1 MCGISGVFSKNHL
14 TEDQINKGKKILN
27 SLNHRGPD
35 NKNYLINKKKNL
47 FLGHNRLAI
56 IHPYKE
62 GNQPL
67 TEDSNQIIFNGEI
80 YNYKH
85 LGQKYFNKKISE
97 NYSDTEILLKSWIKW
112 KENFYEYIDG
122 MYAFGIYD
130 GNYLKL
136 VTDYFGEK
144 PIYYFLEDEVLYFAS
159 EIKPL
164 LQLKKFPE
172 LEEVNLDIFLKN
184 GFLPNGLTPFKNIFK
199 VKSNSILKISN
210 DLKINEQQLQ
220 KIEKGDQRN
229 FSEND
234 FEDFSNIMIET
245 VKSRLVSDTSISLL
259 LSSGSDSSL
268 IAAISKK
275 ELNHDLL
282 TISLKNNKSDE
293 TDLIK
298 DISSNLK
305 LENLVIE
312 NNHINENILDNC
324 ALTLNDNIEAF
335 AIDNLTSIL
344 KSKNNKVTLSGLG
357 ADEIFYGYN
366 KYELAFKYLNSS
378 LYEKISYF
386 IKSKLKKNFYS
397 KNFDPHKFL
406 NQNNYQKFNY
416 LKNQIEFKDYGNLK
430 NIDDVDFSIK
440 KDFLFNLRNFD
451 LLQTLPYSFLP
462 SSDFSSMS
470 NSVELRSPYLNL
482 NLLKFINKFDQ
493 NVILRKPRKFFL
505 KKLLSTYL
513 PEKLINK
520 KKIGFRFDNSSFETI
535 AKFNYNKFKHKK
547 TFAEI
552 QPYIKNNQNNFF
564 NRLVILNK
572 LYNFYDENLSCQQ

>member
-1 MCGISGVFSKNHL
+1 MCGISGVFSKNPL

-47 FLGHNRLAI
+47 FFGHNRLSI
-56 IHPYKE
+56 IYPHKE

-67 TEDSNQIIFNGEI
+67 TEDKNQIIFNGEI
-80 YNYKH
+80 YNYKY
-85 LGQKYFNKKISE
+85 LGQKYFNKKISD

-144 PIYYFLEDEVLYFAS
+144 PIYYFLEEEVLYFSS

-164 LQLKKFPE
+164 LKVKKFPE
-172 LEEVNLDIFLKN
+172 LEAVNLDIFLKN

-199 VKSNSILKISN
+199 VKSNSILKINN
-210 DLKINEQQLQ
+210 DLRVSEQRLH

-275 ELNHDLL
+275 ELNYDLL

-298 DISSNLK
+298 GITNNLN

-312 NNHINENILDNC
+312 NNHINESILDNC

-335 AIDNLTSIL
+335 GIDNLTSIL

-366 KYELAFKYLNSS
+366 KYEIALKYINPSFFKR
-378 LYEKISYF
+378 ISYF
-386 IKSKLKKNFYS
+386 IKSKLKKNFYN
-397 KNFDPHKFL
+397 KNFDPYKFL
-406 NQNNYQKFNY
+406 NQNNYQRFNY
-416 LKNQIEFKDYGNLK
+416 LKNQMEFKDYGNSK
-430 NIDDVDFSIK
+430 NIDDVDFSMK

-451 LLQTLPYSFLP
+451 LFQTLPYSFLP
-462 SSDFSSMS
+462 SSDFASMA

-493 NVILRKPRKFFL
+493 KALLKKPRKFFI

-520 KKIGFRFDNSSFETI
+520 KKIGFRFDNSNFEKI
-535 AKFNYNKFKHKK
+535 NKLNNINFKYNN
-547 TFAEI
+547 TFTEI
-552 QPYIKNNQNNFF
+552 QPYVKSNKNNFF

>member
-1 MCGISGVFSKNHL
+1 MCGISGVFSKNPL

-27 SLNHRGPD
+27 TLNHRGPD

-47 FLGHNRLAI
+47 FFGHNRLSI
-56 IHPYKE
+56 IYPHKE

-67 TEDSNQIIFNGEI
+67 TEDKNQIIFNGEI
-80 YNYKH
+80 YNYKY
-85 LGQKYFNKKISE
+85 LGQKYFNKKISD
-97 NYSDTEILLKSWIKW
+97 NYSDTEILLKSCIKW

-144 PIYYFLEDEVLYFAS
+144 PIYYFLEEEVLYFSS

-164 LQLKKFPE
+164 LKVKKFPE
-172 LEEVNLDIFLKN
+172 LEAVNLDIFLKN

-199 VKSNSILKISN
+199 VKSNSILKINN
-210 DLKINEQQLQ
+210 DLRVSEQRLY

-229 FSEND
+229 FLEND
-234 FEDFSNIMIET
+234 FEDFSNIMIEA

-275 ELNHDLL
+275 ELNYDLL
-282 TISLKNNKSDE
+282 TISLKNDKPDE
-293 TDLIK
+293 IDLIK
-298 DISSNLK
+298 GITNNLN

-312 NNHINENILDNC
+312 NNHINESILDNC

-335 AIDNLTSIL
+335 GIDNLTSIL

-366 KYELAFKYLNSS
+366 KYEIALKYINPSFFK
-378 LYEKISYF
+378 KISYF
-386 IKSKLKKNFYS
+386 IKSKLKKNFYN
-397 KNFDPHKFL
+397 KNFDPYKFL
-406 NQNNYQKFNY
+406 NQNNYQRFNY
-416 LKNQIEFKDYGNLK
+416 LKNQMEFKDYGNTK
-430 NIDDVDFSIK
+430 NIDDVDFSMK

-451 LLQTLPYSFLP
+451 LFQTLPYSFLP
-462 SSDFSSMS
+462 SSDFASMS

-493 NVILRKPRKFFL
+493 KALLKKPRKFFI

-520 KKIGFRFDNSSFETI
+520 KKIGFRFDNSNFEKI
-535 AKFNYNKFKHKK
+535 NKLNKINFKYNN
-547 TFAEI
+547 TFTEI
-552 QPYIKNNQNNFF
+552 QPYVKSNKNNFF